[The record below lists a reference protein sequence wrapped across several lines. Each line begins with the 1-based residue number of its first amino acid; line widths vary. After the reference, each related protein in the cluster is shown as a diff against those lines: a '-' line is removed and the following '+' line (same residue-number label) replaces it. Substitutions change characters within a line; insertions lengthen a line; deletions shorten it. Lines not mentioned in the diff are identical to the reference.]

1 MRRVSQNSGCRFPFP
16 SSLTASFSLLLL
28 LEEGRKWIEK
38 LLASDINTSKVFLQT
53 TGAAWGCTLMCDTLI
68 TFDDD
73 FLPPPL
79 PAVARLFF
87 AAGLSEDTDSCLG
100 RSRASAAGPP
110 PALARRLGEARQTI
124 PHGSGP

>member
-16 SSLTASFSLLLL
+16 SSLTESLSLLLL

-79 PAVARLFF
+79 PAVA
-87 AAGLSEDTDSCLG
+87 GLWTLNT
-100 RSRASAAGPP
+100 
-110 PALARRLGEARQTI
+110 LARKPRAASIEMLSQEEEDED
-124 PHGSGP
+124 